1 MRRARIATAILAF
14 SMAFL
19 AIAPAALASGVS
31 HGGEGWYGET
41 TDTVITNA
49 MFMVIIFF
57 PTVILILSL
66 IQWRRDKRRHARI
79 DAAKA
84 RAQNAE
90 WRGGW

>member
-1 MRRARIATAILAF
+1 
-14 SMAFL
+14 MAFL
-19 AIAPAALASGVS
+19 ATAPAALAGVS

-41 TDTVITNA
+41 TDTAITNA
-49 MFMVIIFF
+49 MFLVIIFF

-66 IQWRRDKRRHARI
+66 IQWRRDKRRHARM

-84 RAQNAE
+84 RAKNAD

>member
-14 SMAFL
+14 SLALFAF
-19 AIAPAALASGVS
+19 APAALAASVS

-41 TDTVITNA
+41 TDTAITNA
-49 MFMVIIFF
+49 MFLVIIFF
-57 PTVILILSL
+57 PTIILILSL
-66 IQWRRDKRRHARI
+66 IQWRRDKRRHARM

-84 RAQNAE
+84 RAKNAD